1 MLLLHRVLLA
11 PAASTQ
17 SKTRQG
23 ASAALPGLIPQAGLT
38 TVHFAKLDL
47 FPLHLFRRVPPAR
60 AASTRTLTRLHAT
73 TVKRPSFQTLVL
85 PLVSSVTIL
94 VDTLLRLLEVVLVA
108 IVARAN
114 SQMPPRTLAPNVL
127 LESTLSAA
135 PRSAHTAL
143 QISTMTRYLPLH
155 ANFVAP
161 EAFQVL
167 TS

>member
-1 MLLLHRVLLA
+1 M
-11 PAASTQ
+11 
-17 SKTRQG
+17 
-23 ASAALPGLIPQAGLT
+23 T

-47 FPLHLFRRVPPAR
+47 FPLHLLRRVPPAR

-114 SQMPPRTLAPNVL
+114 SQMPPRALARTVNQGCL
-127 LESTLSAA
+127 LLAA
-135 PRSAHTAL
+135 LMRVQNAL
-143 QISTMTRYLPLH
+143 
-155 ANFVAP
+155 
-161 EAFQVL
+161 
-167 TS
+167 